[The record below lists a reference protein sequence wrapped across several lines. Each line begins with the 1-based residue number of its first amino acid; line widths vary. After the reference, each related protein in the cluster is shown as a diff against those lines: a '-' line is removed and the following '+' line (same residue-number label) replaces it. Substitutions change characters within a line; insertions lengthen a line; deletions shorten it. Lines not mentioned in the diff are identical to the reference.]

1 MNCLYF
7 HPSVGEI
14 LRAETVFKAGIMRY
28 NDGDNGKGCVI
39 RCALAEAWEA
49 ARRYEHEKQAGAAL
63 KESGVKFLED

>member
-7 HPSVGEI
+7 HPTLKEVSM
-14 LRAETVFKAGIMRY
+14 AEAVFKAGIMRY
-28 NDGDNGKGCVI
+28 NDGDNGKECVVQ
-39 RCALAEAWEA
+39 CALASVWEA